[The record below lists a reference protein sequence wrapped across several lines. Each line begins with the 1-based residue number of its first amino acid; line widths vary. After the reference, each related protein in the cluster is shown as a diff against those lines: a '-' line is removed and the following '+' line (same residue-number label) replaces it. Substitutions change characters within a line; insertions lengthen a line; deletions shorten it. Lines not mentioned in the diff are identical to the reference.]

1 MRVESRA
8 CEDRTDHFRSLG
20 AKRWIPCLSEPR
32 ANLAVDLYCYR
43 IDRELGSLAAALG
56 GLDAIVF
63 TAGIGENS
71 AIGWGVL
78 WNSGAATIDVER
90 PPGATNWAIGS
101 MGAAIGD
108 GTFDSTGTPVTP
120 RSLYL
125 AQLCERLGPQA
136 LANIGYK

>member
-1 MRVESRA
+1 
-8 CEDRTDHFRSLG
+8 
-20 AKRWIPCLSEPR
+20 
-32 ANLAVDLYCYR
+32 
-43 IDRELGSLAAALG
+43 
-56 GLDAIVF
+56 
-63 TAGIGENS
+63 
-71 AIGWGVL
+71 L
-78 WNSGAATIDVER
+78 WNSGAATIDVEK

-101 MGAAIGD
+101 MGAAMGD